1 MCAGRGSVA
10 LNFAIPH
17 FAQPLP
23 GEDDGEE
30 GGVSVEGAT
39 RRLLSQLAR
48 KNIVENVV
56 PVLLSLKRQ
65 LGTSRVAE
73 RGRG

>member
-1 MCAGRGSVA
+1 
-10 LNFAIPH
+10 
-17 FAQPLP
+17 LP

-65 LGTSRVAE
+65 LGTRRVA
-73 RGRG
+73 